1 MFCYTLPVD
10 GICELAVGLSG
21 LLLVSWLK
29 SLELSRID
37 LLQVRESTQ
46 AYATQLERK
55 LEGMARD
62 MDYDSVL

>member
-1 MFCYTLPVD
+1 LFCYTLPVD
-10 GICELAVGLSG
+10 GICEPAVGLSG

-46 AYATQLERK
+46 SYATQLERK
-55 LEGMARD
+55 LEGRARD